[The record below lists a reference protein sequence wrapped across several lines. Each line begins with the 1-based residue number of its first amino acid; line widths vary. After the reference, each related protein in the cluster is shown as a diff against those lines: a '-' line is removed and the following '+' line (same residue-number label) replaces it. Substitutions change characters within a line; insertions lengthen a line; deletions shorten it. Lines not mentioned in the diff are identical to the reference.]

1 MYQFFVEDEQ
11 VQQDRICIVGGDVNH
26 IGHVLRMKTGEK
38 IRISDQSGRSY
49 FCRILEIT
57 EEEVWAQ
64 IEDTDEMGTE
74 FSHKVYLFQGLPK
87 SDKMELIIQKT
98 VELGVYTVIPVA
110 MKNCV
115 VKLDEKKA
123 QSKCKRW
130 QAIAE
135 SAAKQSKRTVIP
147 QIQMPLSWKQALE
160 EAKEL
165 DVVLVPYENERGM
178 EATREIFRSIPE
190 GASIGVMI
198 GPEGGFSP
206 EEIAQL
212 QIISPQGS
220 YDFVVEAV
228 EGEDDERVTC
238 NGQPVDRELF
248 DKLYQAVTSIPPER
262 MSSGQPELEPALTMT
277 VSYRDNSRPEDR
289 FELIPNGNGSVYL
302 SLNGK
307 IRYTASQ
314 QLVYQIL
321 QNCQQVLEGKE
332 VSSLS

>member
-74 FSHKVYLFQGLPK
+74 FSHKVYLFQGL
-87 SDKMELIIQKT
+87 
-98 VELGVYTVIPVA
+98 PVA

-212 QIISPQGS
+212 DKDMHRISLGRRILRTETAGMATLS
-220 YDFVVEAV
+220 MLIY
-228 EGEDDERVTC
+228 
-238 NGQPVDRELF
+238 EL
-248 DKLYQAVTSIPPER
+248 DI
-262 MSSGQPELEPALTMT
+262 
-277 VSYRDNSRPEDR
+277 
-289 FELIPNGNGSVYL
+289 
-302 SLNGK
+302 
-307 IRYTASQ
+307 
-314 QLVYQIL
+314 
-321 QNCQQVLEGKE
+321 
-332 VSSLS
+332 

>member
-1 MYQFFVEDEQ
+1 
-11 VQQDRICIVGGDVNH
+11 
-26 IGHVLRMKTGEK
+26 MKPGEK
-38 IRISDQSGRSY
+38 IRVCTRNGQNYFCSISDITESFVRADILEKEAESTELP
-49 FCRILEIT
+49 CRI
-57 EEEVWAQ
+57 
-64 IEDTDEMGTE
+64 
-74 FSHKVYLFQGLPK
+74 YLFQGLPK
-87 SDKMELIIQKT
+87 NDKMEWIIQKT
-98 VELGVYTVIPVA
+98 VELGVYEVIPVA

-212 QIISPQGS
+212 DKDMHRISLGRRILRTETAGMATLS
-220 YDFVVEAV
+220 MLIY
-228 EGEDDERVTC
+228 
-238 NGQPVDRELF
+238 EL
-248 DKLYQAVTSIPPER
+248 DI
-262 MSSGQPELEPALTMT
+262 
-277 VSYRDNSRPEDR
+277 
-289 FELIPNGNGSVYL
+289 
-302 SLNGK
+302 
-307 IRYTASQ
+307 
-314 QLVYQIL
+314 
-321 QNCQQVLEGKE
+321 
-332 VSSLS
+332 